1 MKLSDFERSA
11 DREFPRFVTQ
21 VPDASGAEAFEMR
34 IAGPGKV
41 VSRMFKD
48 ADLDVTIDSAQDDSK
63 LKEAFEA
70 QQPEHR
76 RAVWELA
83 SLEDADQLLKPSPP
97 DATRDSSV
105 FVSLRPVKGEG
116 TPFFFTAGGFFVP
129 AGISLF
135 FFGLVSVSAFGS
147 VRPATG
153 DQDLRLRLFAP
164 NGPVVATSTFSGTT
178 VDSVGFS
185 VLFFP
190 FVPVFDLRGF
200 ASGICANFTAFGV

>member
-1 MKLSDFERSA
+1 MKLSDFDRSA

-21 VPDASGAEAFEMR
+21 VADVSGAEQFEVR
-34 IAGPGKV
+34 VAGPGKV
-41 VSRMFKD
+41 VSRMFKE
-48 ADLDVTIDSAQDDSK
+48 ADLDVTIDPAQDDSK

-70 QQPEHR
+70 QHPEHR
-76 RAVWELA
+76 RAAWELA
-83 SLEDADQLLKPSPP
+83 SLEDVDQLLKPTPEPP
-97 DATRDSSV
+97 TRDSSV

-116 TPFFFTAGGFFVP
+116 TPFVFTAGGFFVP

-135 FFGLVSVSAFGS
+135 FIGLVSVSAFGT

-164 NGPVVATSTFSGTT
+164 NGPVVSTSTFSGTT
-178 VDSVGFS
+178 VDSVGFT

-200 ASGICANFTAFGV
+200 TSGICGNFTAFGV